1 MVSAFE
7 LRGKTGVELFHTI
20 QSNPVAETVD
30 ANNLSTKQVPY
41 GGTRNASIIREGR
54 EEFEME
60 IDVILTDATLLHRL
74 RSHLETGGSERN
86 WQLNSS
92 QLHKANR
99 QWWRR

>member
-1 MVSAFE
+1 MR
-7 LRGKTGVELFHTI
+7 LNWRGKTGVELFWYTI
-20 QSNPVAETVD
+20 KQPIAETLD

-74 RSHLETGGSERN
+74 RSHLETGVRLVNQWS
-86 WQLNSS
+86 NSS
-92 QLHKANR
+92 SL
-99 QWWRR
+99 